1 VKTAA
6 LLARLLPTVVLL
18 LSGTLARADGVLQFG
33 EARLT
38 VEEGKTGY
46 LTVIRSGTATG
57 TVSLILSVGVGGTAQ
72 LGPDFDIDLPLG
84 VVQIEDGDLF
94 ANIAVKAFDDGKV
107 EGTEFATLTLSSPSD
122 GTLGSAT
129 SLTLNI
135 LDAQQA
141 PVELS
146 FGGEDTLRVTE
157 GDNLPVDVLR
167 TGTGI
172 AASIL
177 VSGQPG
183 SATVGVDYTDVTQTV
198 ELAENQ
204 GSTSFEV
211 MTLQD
216 NILEGNETLTLVSG
230 DGKPSGQVVPGGTTR
245 LVIIEDDEPNQPG
258 EFDLEVVGDATPPES
273 SEPVTMQVNRRH
285 GSSGAV
291 TVDYSTADGASGN
304 AAIAGEDYVAETATL
319 DFADGETSKQ
329 FQVTLIDD
337 NNSGPPTVYFN
348 VYIVNPTGLSSVDPD
363 AGVVT
368 IGVEEDDGVDDGDDC
383 KIFCND
389 LCFIATAAYGSAMD
403 SHVVSLRGFR
413 DDVLMRFGAGRAF
426 VAAYYRYSPPVADFI
441 AKRDGLRALTRAA
454 LWPLVFTIEHPGAAM
469 MGLVL
474 MLLGLNLRRGLLRKA
489 RSGPSGV

>member
-46 LTVIRSGTATG
+46 ITVIRSGTATG

-94 ANIAVKAFDDGKV
+94 ANIAVQAFDDGKV

-122 GTLGSAT
+122 GTLGNAT

-167 TGTGI
+167 SGTGI

-198 ELAENQ
+198 QLAENQ

-216 NILEGNETLTLVSG
+216 DILEGNETLTLVSG
-230 DGKPSGQVVPGGTTR
+230 DGEPSGQVVPGGTTR

-258 EFDLEVVGDATPPES
+258 EFDLEVVGDATPLES
-273 SEPVTMQVNRRH
+273 SGPVTMQVNRRQ

-291 TVDYSTADGASGN
+291 TVDYSMADGASGN
-304 AAIAGEDYVAETATL
+304 AAVAGEDYVAETATL

-337 NNSGPPTVYFN
+337 NNSGPSPVYFN
-348 VYIVNPTGLSSVDPD
+348 VYIVNPTGKSSVDPD
-363 AGVVT
+363 ADVVT
-368 IGVEEDDGVDDGDDC
+368 IGVEEDDGVSDGDDC
-383 KIFCND
+383 QIFCND

-403 SHVVSLRGFR
+403 RHVVSLRGFR
-413 DDVLMRFGAGRAF
+413 DDVLMHFGAGRAF

-441 AKRDGLRALTRAA
+441 ATRDSLRALTRAA

-469 MGLVL
+469 TVLVL
-474 MLLGLNLRRGLLRKA
+474 MLLGLNLRRSFLRKV
-489 RSGPSGV
+489 RSGTTGG